1 MPTFHIENFGCR
13 ATQADAAAIEK
24 QLLDR
29 GYAAAYASVAADVIV
44 INTCTVTA
52 AADAQARGAIR
63 EFTRKNAAAR
73 IVVTGCYAQRAPE
86 ELAGLPGVA
95 WVVGNSHRTEIPRII
110 SEMRV
115 ADLPAASVN
124 TGAGNS
130 ALIPLAKLAFPSA
143 ANLPSDDILRAKIL
157 TGDIFALDEIA
168 IAPIDGGEA
177 GHTRPTLKIQDG
189 CDNRCAYCVIP
200 FVRGRSRSLAP
211 DRVVEEITRLV
222 EGGAQEIVLSGIN
235 LGSYGRDLAPR
246 TEFAELLQCI
256 LDETSLSRLRVS
268 SVEPM
273 DVTQDMIELFAS
285 TDRIARHF
293 HIPLQSGSDRVLAAM
308 HRRYR
313 AEHYARRAERIR
325 ELMPDAAIGA
335 DVIAGFPGES
345 DADHRAT
352 CDLIERLPITYLH
365 VFSFSPR
372 PGTAAAQLTEIV
384 PAQVIRERA
393 RELRA
398 LGATKKAAFAS
409 AQIGKQ
415 LRVLTLN
422 SGENDKLADR
432 GELSRAISSNYL
444 DLRVAGRI
452 PANQWLDV
460 EITSFDGARLFAECV
475 EAVTLQ
481 K

>member
-13 ATQADAAAIEK
+13 ATQADAAAIER

-29 GYAAAYASVAADVIV
+29 GYSVANDSGAADVIV
-44 INTCTVTA
+44 VNTCTVTA
-52 AADAQARGAIR
+52 AADVQARGAIR
-63 EFTRKNAAAR
+63 HFARRDAAAR
-73 IVVTGCYAQRAPE
+73 IIVTGCYAQRAPE
-86 ELAGLPGVA
+86 ELAALPGVA

-115 ADLPAASVN
+115 CELPPEHQMV
-124 TGAGNS
+124 
-130 ALIPLAKLAFPSA
+130 PLEKLAFPSM
-143 ANLPSDDILRAKIL
+143 ANLPPDDISRAKIL

-168 IAPIDGGEA
+168 IAPVEGGEA

-200 FVRGRSRSLAP
+200 FVRGRSRSLPP
-211 DRVVEEITRLV
+211 DRVIAEIARLV
-222 EGGAQEIVLSGIN
+222 ECGAQEIVLSGIN

-246 TEFAELLQCI
+246 IEFAELLRRI
-256 LDETSLSRLRVS
+256 LDETNLARLRIS
-268 SVEPM
+268 SIEPM
-273 DVTQDMIELFAS
+273 DVTQDLIEFFAS

-313 AEHYARRAERIR
+313 AEHYARRAELIR
-325 ELMPDAAIGA
+325 EWIPDAAIGA

-352 CDLIERLPITYLH
+352 CDLVEQLPLTYSH
-365 VFSFSPR
+365 VFSFSER
-372 PGTAAAQLTEIV
+372 PGTGAAQLEDHV
-384 PAQVIRERA
+384 PPQVIRERA

-398 LGATKKAAFAS
+398 IGARGKATFS
-409 AQIGKQ
+409 AAQVGRQ
-415 LRVLTLN
+415 FRVLTLN
-422 SGENDKLADR
+422 TNDKEFSEDR
-432 GELSRAISSNYL
+432 PDFSRAISSNYL
-444 DLRVAGRI
+444 DLRVAGKF

-460 EITSFDGARLFAECV
+460 KITSLDGARLNADCV
-475 EAVTLQ
+475 DALSLQ